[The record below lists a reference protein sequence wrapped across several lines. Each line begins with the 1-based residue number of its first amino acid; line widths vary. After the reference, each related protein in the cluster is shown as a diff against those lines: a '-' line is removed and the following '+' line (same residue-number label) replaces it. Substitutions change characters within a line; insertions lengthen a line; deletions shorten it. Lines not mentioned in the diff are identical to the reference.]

1 METKVLG
8 HRSTTTNCP
17 DCPKDSHLMQFIE
30 MIRNWNP
37 ENASWNCSKDAQW
50 CTYSERPAAC
60 KACVKY
66 KSCQSSEW
74 NNGKTTNHAKNMK
87 HCLDGKA
94 CIQCSKRAEKNRR
107 KTCRLPLTNSSQEP
121 KQTSDCWR
129 CPTLESNPSLGSI
142 LAYITTSGSTFFSP
156 RCQPSLTLM
165 FLEWTYQ
172 PADLP
177 CFCPEWRSS
186 DHFQSLSVIRNQ
198 GQR

>member
-1 METKVLG
+1 MDASKSAQGILRVRHVSTVVPHERVDHCTQFLSLVLKSEQTGIPRWKQKILG

-74 NNGKTTNHAKNMK
+74 NNGNTTNHAKNMK

-94 CIQCSKRAEKNRR
+94 CIQCSKRAGKNRR

-121 KQTSDCWR
+121 KHVTVEDARHWR
-129 CPTLESNPSLGSI
+129 VALLWE
-142 LAYITTSGSTFFSP
+142 AY
-156 RCQPSLTLM
+156 
-165 FLEWTYQ
+165 
-172 PADLP
+172 
-177 CFCPEWRSS
+177 
-186 DHFQSLSVIRNQ
+186 
-198 GQR
+198 